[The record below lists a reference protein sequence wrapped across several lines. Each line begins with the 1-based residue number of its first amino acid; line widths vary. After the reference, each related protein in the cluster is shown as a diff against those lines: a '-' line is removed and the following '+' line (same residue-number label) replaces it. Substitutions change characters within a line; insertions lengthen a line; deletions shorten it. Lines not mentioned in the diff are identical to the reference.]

1 MRLLTIIALLGTTLW
16 AYNARMIP
24 GLNQPAGVYH
34 YDGTA
39 ETVVFTSANC
49 GKPCADA
56 TAELY
61 QRRAKFRRIEI
72 SPQNKDNPDVKLW
85 KKLGGGRFPFLV
97 AGEHASTVSDAPE
110 VATILAKAY
119 GDQYLTQEEKAL
131 YAGHFNQYDEPIV
144 VVYGADWCRY
154 CELLQEDLSNG
165 GIEFV
170 EIDVEKH
177 RNREEIS
184 KTMDIRGYPSAY
196 YGFHRVS
203 GTDIK
208 AVKRTM
214 KLAAF

>member
-1 MRLLTIIALLGTTLW
+1 MRLLTIIAFLGAALW
-16 AYNARMIP
+16 AYNERMIP
-24 GLNQPAGVYH
+24 GLNQPAGVYN

-39 ETVVFTSANC
+39 ETVVFTTANC
-49 GKPCADA
+49 GKPCADT

-61 QRRAKFRRIEI
+61 QRRAKFRQIEI
-72 SPQNKDNPDVKLW
+72 SAYDQENPDVQLW

-119 GDQYLTQEEKAL
+119 GDRYLTTEEKTL
-131 YAGHFNQYDEPIV
+131 YAQHFNQYDEPIV

-154 CELLQEDLSNG
+154 CVSLQEDLSDD
-165 GIEFV
+165 GIEFI

-177 RNREEIS
+177 RNRDGIS